1 MKGTTMT
8 RTIRFILA
16 AISLLFMAFI
26 VAAPMLAHAQQTL
39 PTMCGAEA
47 SGKRYLQGDVWAG
60 KSPGQYVDE
69 LGYWQYCPA
78 WVNPDGGD
86 PRTPEPQPACPGRY
100 GTETWYG
107 ADGVSE
113 CNSGPKG
120 QTDSPYTKLHYTL
133 HNGTQMIYD
142 DEGETRG
149 AQRWVCRAGVWRLMW
164 ESCETIK
171 QAPASKSFGAPRLVV
186 KPRVP

>member
-1 MKGTTMT
+1 MT
-8 RTIRFILA
+8 RTIRTVLA
-16 AISLLFMAFI
+16 AISLLFLAFI
-26 VAAPMLAHAQQTL
+26 VAAPLIAHAQQTL

-47 SGKRYLQGDVWAG
+47 TGKRYLQGDTWGG

-100 GTETWYG
+100 GTETWYS
-107 ADGVSE
+107 ADGASE
-113 CNSGPKG
+113 CNSGTRGGSTSMATRLNFTMHGGK
-120 QTDSPYTKLHYTL
+120 
-133 HNGTQMIYD
+133 QMIYD
-142 DEGETRG
+142 DEGQTRG
-149 AQRWVCRAGVWRLMW
+149 AQQWQCRAGVWRLLW

-171 QAPASKSFGAPRLVV
+171 QAPGPKPAGTPRLVG

>member
-1 MKGTTMT
+1 MNAFARKL
-8 RTIRFILA
+8 FAFA
-16 AISLLFMAFI
+16 ASLLLLCSVTVPA
-26 VAAPMLAHAQQTL
+26 LADQVL

-113 CNSGPKG
+113 CNSGAKN
-120 QTDSPYTKLHYTL
+120 QTDSPYTKLQYTL

-171 QAPASKSFGAPRLVV
+171 QAPAPKSFGAPRLVV

>member
-16 AISLLFMAFI
+16 AISLLFMACI

-100 GTETWYG
+100 
-107 ADGVSE
+107 V
-113 CNSGPKG
+113 
-120 QTDSPYTKLHYTL
+120 HTL
-133 HNGTQMIYD
+133 HDGCHLACACHLACCVSPQKF
-142 DEGETRG
+142 
-149 AQRWVCRAGVWRLMW
+149 L
-164 ESCETIK
+164 
-171 QAPASKSFGAPRLVV
+171 
-186 KPRVP
+186 